1 MKLGVKQF
9 LGREGE
15 RCEELNALLVSIND
29 CLVLQLPDLTGKGSS
44 DLIRKAVRELI
55 LSLDQEW
62 TSPTAWP
69 IEAGVR
75 PGPYKIDWVRNI
87 SDCKCG
93 ESHRVFI
100 DICFDNAQVVA
111 TNLLKLTKASSDYL
125 ANAKTRSS
133 SMIVIVT
140 LEKGSASLLGWDNSV
155 GTREEYD
162 FVFRS
167 VFSSTEVTKPYYF
180 SFSASS

>member
-9 LGREGE
+9 LGHDGE
-15 RCEELNALLVSIND
+15 RCEELNDILGRLND
-29 CLVLQLPDLTGKGSS
+29 CLILQLPELAGKGSS
-44 DLIRKAVRELI
+44 DLIRNAIRKLI

-62 TSPTAWP
+62 SSATAWP
-69 IEAGVR
+69 IEADVR

-87 SDCKCG
+87 SECKCG
-93 ESHRVFI
+93 QSHRVFI

-111 TNLLKLTKASSDYL
+111 SNLLKLAKASSDYL
-125 ANAKTRSS
+125 ANAKTQSS
-133 SMIVIVT
+133 AMIVIVT

-155 GTREEYD
+155 GTRQEYD

-167 VFSSTEVTKPYYF
+167 VFSGMAATKPYYL
-180 SFSASS
+180 SFSASA